1 MPERKYRWLH
11 LAGPLLVAASLA
23 RGAAPVA
30 TMTEILAAAPAS
42 VWRPLADDHTL
53 CMDLPAGR
61 VIIEL
66 AAALAPHTAANIEA
80 LARAHYFDG
89 LAILRLQ
96 DN

>member
-23 RGAAPVA
+23 RAAAPVA
-30 TMTEILAAAPAS
+30 TMTEI
-42 VWRPLADDHTL
+42 
-53 CMDLPAGR
+53 
-61 VIIEL
+61 L

-89 LAILRLQ
+89 LAILRLL

>member
-11 LAGPLLVAASLA
+11 LAGPLLVAANLA

-30 TMTEILAAAPAS
+30 TMAEI
-42 VWRPLADDHTL
+42 
-53 CMDLPAGR
+53 
-61 VIIEL
+61 L